1 MFAIQDEIAAAI
13 VAALREKI
21 GVNVGEAARAVA
33 PTDDVDAYELYLKG
47 RTLFQSRRNLDEADR
62 LLEQAIR
69 HDPRFA
75 DALAIRAA
83 IHQFGGEYGA
93 LTGDDLEARRMGRA
107 FAEQALAINSQS
119 SLALA
124 VTALSHLY
132 DHFEGR
138 GSESYENIFAAFDR
152 ALKLDPNN
160 SNALNWQGIAHT
172 YVGDN
177 ESAAAIHRRCIETDP
192 ALSACRSNLAVD
204 LLSLGRREEASAVVD
219 AAVDVGAFAVGP
231 GQMVLLADLR
241 RRDAFLHLALN
252 VPGLRGFRKFNAL
265 YDVLIGESEDPRLA
279 LEVKALF
286 AENNASARAY
296 MLLNAL
302 GDYEGRPSSPS
313 TGSASWHRTASRP
326 NSRSMSERAGSPITG
341 NGTAF
346 RRNASRCGR
355 TTSSAN
361 EEKLAVRHRELV
373 EGIYTAAR
381 SAC

>member
-1 MFAIQDEIAAAI
+1 
-13 VAALREKI
+13 
-21 GVNVGEAARAVA
+21 
-33 PTDDVDAYELYLKG
+33 
-47 RTLFQSRRNLDEADR
+47 
-62 LLEQAIR
+62 
-69 HDPRFA
+69 
-75 DALAIRAA
+75 
-83 IHQFGGEYGA
+83 
-93 LTGDDLEARRMGRA
+93 MGRA

-138 GSESYENIFAAFDR
+138 GSKSYENIFAAFDR

-177 ESAAAIHRRCIETDP
+177 ESAAAVHRRCIETDP
-192 ALSACRSNLAVD
+192 ALSACRSNLAVE

-219 AAVDVGAFAVGP
+219 AAVNVGAFAVGP
-231 GQMVLLADLR
+231 GQMVLLAELR
-241 RRDAFLHLALN
+241 RRDAFLQLALN

-296 MLLNAL
+296 MLSTRSAIRGCPHHRLLDRRHGTIPPVARIQ
-302 GDYEGRPSSPS
+302 GARP
-313 TGSASWHRTASRP
+313 
-326 NSRSMSERAGSPITG
+326 SERARRILA
-341 NGTAF
+341 TA
-346 RRNASRCGR
+346 RLSAAMPAGAAERLRVRMSR
-355 TTSSAN
+355 SS
-361 EEKLAVRHRELV
+361 LF
-373 EGIYTAAR
+373 
-381 SAC
+381 